1 MRRELL
7 PLLLILAACGDAI
20 APAVTTTYLS
30 DSVVAALPQLTLVD
44 GTRICRTQPGNGCP
58 RRNAVVNRLDDQQV
72 ALWEPGFRPHRFGPG
87 DTILTPTGP
96 ADLRREGMVVA
107 ITQSGV
113 DRYRLLLVGRG
124 WRVMETNAAGERLS
138 LDSLPDP
145 GLLAA
150 LGFVGKHIVRQ
161 RMDGWRDSLG
171 GRLTITELDRLE
183 DTTGTELLALPLP
196 WLQGGTED
204 APPGP
209 PLMTATP
216 SWTLTADGDLIWS
229 PGTHLTVERRSR
241 AGRVKWRLE
250 GDIGPRISEAEYA
263 ARDSA
268 VRRAAAGFPYT
279 DEDFAAM
286 RARADST
293 HAAVS
298 GLTVTP
304 TGIVFVARSVMAQ
317 RDSVEFVRIDA
328 NGTPDARFMLDKRS
342 RVLLAERD
350 SLLVHRPTEGEP
362 WEVRWVKLQ

>member
-1 MRRELL
+1 MLRGLL
-7 PLLLILAACGDAI
+7 PLLVLLAACGEAI
-20 APAVTTTYLS
+20 APAATTMYLS
-30 DSVVAALPQLTLVD
+30 DSVIATLPQLTLVD
-44 GTRICRTQPGNGCP
+44 GAQICRTQAGNGCP

-87 DTILTPTGP
+87 DTILTPIGP

-107 ITQSGV
+107 ITQSGP

-124 WRVMETNAAGERLS
+124 WRVMETNDAGEMLS

-161 RMDGWRDSLG
+161 RMEGWRDSLG
-171 GRLTITELDRLE
+171 GRLTITRLNRLE
-183 DTTGTELLALPLP
+183 DTTGGEVLTLPLP
-196 WLQGGTED
+196 WLQGGTDD
-204 APPGP
+204 APPVP

-216 SWTLTADGDLIWS
+216 SWTLTPEGDLIWS
-229 PGTHLTVERRSR
+229 PGTHLTVERRTPG
-241 AGRVKWRLE
+241 GRVRWRVE
-250 GDIGPRISEAEYA
+250 GGMGPPISEAEYA

-304 TGIVFVARSVMAQ
+304 TGIVFVARSVIAQ
-317 RDSVEFVRIDA
+317 RDSVEFLRLDA
-328 NGTPDARFMLDKRS
+328 NGAPDARFTIDKRS

-362 WEVRWVKLQ
+362 WEVRWVRLQ